1 MILLFVWMGEGL
13 MDRKVLI
20 LPNDGGK
27 VFERVL
33 NTTLSGQLERHAT
46 GYLEYIKQKA
56 LEYPGYEEDAGYCL
70 ATYLS
75 SCGCVVLQMDNPS
88 VFYFPETFVDS
99 QYYWLRSH
107 KREIRRWNFSIVD
120 IDEGSIH
127 HYDQITLDG
136 VAVYQKFRELLEDK
150 NVVSYAEA
158 QEGELGYVSRIR
170 NL

>member
-1 MILLFVWMGEGL
+1 

-20 LPNDGGK
+20 LPGDGGEI
-27 VFERVL
+27 FERVL
-33 NTTLSGQLERHAT
+33 GTTSSGELERHAT
-46 GYLEYIKQKA
+46 GYLEYIRQKG
-56 LEYPGYEEDAGYCL
+56 LEYPGYEQDAGYCL

-75 SCGCVVLQMDNPS
+75 SCGSVVLQIDDSS
-88 VFYFPETFVDS
+88 VVYFPESFVDS
-99 QYYWLRSH
+99 QYRWLKSH
-107 KREIRRWNFSIVD
+107 KREMRRLDFSIVD